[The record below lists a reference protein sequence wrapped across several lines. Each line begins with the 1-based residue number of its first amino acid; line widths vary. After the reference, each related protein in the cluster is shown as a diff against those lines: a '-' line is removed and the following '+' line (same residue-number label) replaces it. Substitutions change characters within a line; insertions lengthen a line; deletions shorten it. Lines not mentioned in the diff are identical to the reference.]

1 VGRKFRKKQE
11 YRVRYGINL
20 VLGIVCFFLVSCF
33 SRETGSGND
42 KRTYSIGI
50 NSNVKATPVI
60 IADEK
65 GFFTRAGLSVD
76 VTMETTALHLLDELY
91 AGTYDF
97 VCVPSFLVA
106 RDYLAGK
113 SFRILAVMNR
123 NQSRYVLMNPD
134 HVENPADFAGKS
146 IGINPDGAAEFV
158 LTRFLVLHGVN
169 PATVA
174 IRYHAEETLPEM
186 LASGDVSAIL
196 TWPPYV
202 QEARTLMDGN
212 LLVTNAQM
220 GVDIYWLLVT
230 REQISRNQGPDVI
243 RLLRAL
249 DVADAMIFEKPEEA
263 KNLVSDRLS
272 VSRELIDEEWNSF
285 SFILELPQS
294 LLVVMEQQGSWI
306 ALRDKREFNTAG
318 LFSTIN
324 YHHLEAIFPEQVS
337 IIR

>member
-1 VGRKFRKKQE
+1 MDRKFREKQE

-33 SRETGSGND
+33 SHETGSGND
-42 KRTYSIGI
+42 KRIYRIGS
-50 NSNVKATPVI
+50 NSNVKATQVI
-60 IADEK
+60 VADEK
-65 GFFTRAGLSVD
+65 GFFHDSGLSVD

-97 VCVPSFLVA
+97 VCVPSFLVV

-113 SFRILAVMNR
+113 SFSVLAVLNR
-123 NQSRYVLMNPD
+123 NQSRYILMNPD
-134 HVENPADFAGKS
+134 QVENPVDFLGKS
-146 IGINPDGAAEFV
+146 VGINPDSAAEYT

-169 PATVA
+169 PVTVA
-174 IRYHAEETLPEM
+174 IRYYTEETLPEM

-212 LLVTNAQM
+212 ILVTNAQM

-230 REQISRNQGPDVI
+230 REELSRNQGPDII

-249 DVADAMIFEKPEEA
+249 DAADDLIFEKPEEA

-272 VSRELIDEEWNSF
+272 VSRELIDEEWKSF

-306 ALRDKREFNTAG
+306 ALREKREFNTAG
-318 LFSTIN
+318 LLSTIN
-324 YHHLEAIFPEQVS
+324 YHHIEAIFPEQVS

>member
-1 VGRKFRKKQE
+1 
-11 YRVRYGINL
+11 
-20 VLGIVCFFLVSCF
+20 
-33 SRETGSGND
+33 
-42 KRTYSIGI
+42 
-50 NSNVKATPVI
+50 
-60 IADEK
+60 
-65 GFFTRAGLSVD
+65 
-76 VTMETTALHLLDELY
+76 
-91 AGTYDF
+91 
-97 VCVPSFLVA
+97 
-106 RDYLAGK
+106 
-113 SFRILAVMNR
+113 MNR

-202 QEARTLMDGN
+202 QEARILMDGN
-212 LLVTNAQM
+212 ILVTNAQM